1 MLHLGDIL
9 REGGPTGFVREF
21 NREFFDHLDRNPA
34 FGEAFN
40 DHMTS
45 MSTQD
50 TDVILE
56 ALASYDFS
64 AVSHVCDVGGGH
76 GHLLCTL
83 LASHPHLDGT
93 VLERPSVIADEDRLW
108 AWKLGVA
115 ERCTYMAGDMF
126 EQVPAADLYLLKFIL
141 HDWDDEKCVRI
152 LTNLH
157 EAAPHDG
164 RLFAV
169 EGVVPGPGI
178 PHFAK
183 RLDLAMLVHVGG
195 RERTESE
202 YSSLLERAGWTL
214 EATWV
219 PDDGPLSVLEARA
232 A

>member
-1 MLHLGDIL
+1 
-9 REGGPTGFVREF
+9 
-21 NREFFDHLDRNPA
+21 
-34 FGEAFN
+34 
-40 DHMTS
+40 MTS